1 MEGYSASTSLAGA
14 SIPTGSPYFS
24 CPLVLALDLSLVM
37 RTGVV
42 VVVGGEI
49 SGEKILPV
57 LVTLLEPAIL
67 VTSASSLSIQESCF
81 IPR

>member
-1 MEGYSASTSLAGA
+1 MLVSLVGDST
-14 SIPTGSPYFS
+14 PEGSPSFYL
-24 CPLVLALDLSLVM
+24 PLVLELDLSLVM

-49 SGEKILPV
+49 SGEKILHV

-67 VTSASSLSIQESCF
+67 VTSASFSLIQESYF
-81 IPR
+81 IP